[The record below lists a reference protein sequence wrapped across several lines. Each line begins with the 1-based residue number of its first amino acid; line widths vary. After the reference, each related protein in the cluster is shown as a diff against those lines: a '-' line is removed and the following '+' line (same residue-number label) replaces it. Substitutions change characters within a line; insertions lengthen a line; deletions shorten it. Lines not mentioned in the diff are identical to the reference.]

1 MKDFFA
7 STLVK
12 KSFIDRETICYVQK
26 AHIVG
31 DKMSKEGCMGSTR
44 LAKGALRG
52 LKEEDG

>member
-31 DKMSKEGCMGSTR
+31 DKMSKEGVWVQH
-44 LAKGALRG
+44 
-52 LKEEDG
+52 D